1 MYEAKMS
8 ESEYLLEKFM
18 THWERYVKSGK
29 EAPMRVYDRK
39 IIGMFTDWIVANYT
53 LTQKTPPRKVVT

>member
-18 THWERYVKSGK
+18 THWERRVRIGK
-29 EAPMRVYDRK
+29 EEPMCMYDRR
-39 IIGMFTDWIVANYT
+39 IIGMFTDWVVANYT
-53 LTQKTPPRKVVT
+53 LTSKTPPRKAAT